1 MIKNKNPNP
10 LEFFNLRK
18 ADYLPPHFEVVT
30 TPTMYNLEESISKWI
45 RDNLKERYY
54 VGKGINISETNMV
67 NNIESVLKIGFEDP
81 KEASYFMLAC
91 PHLKY
96 K

>member
-1 MIKNKNPNP
+1 VIKNKKPNP

-18 ADYLPPHFEVVT
+18 SEYLPPHFEVLSQ
-30 TPTMYNLEESISKWI
+30 PMIYNIQDSMSNWI
-45 RDNLKERYY
+45 DEHLKGRYY
-54 VGKGINISETNMV
+54 VGKSIDIDSDNKIV
-67 NNIESVLKIGFEDP
+67 SVIKIGFEDP

>member
-1 MIKNKNPNP
+1 MNKKREPNP
-10 LEFFNLRK
+10 LDFLEMRQL
-18 ADYLPPHFEVVT
+18 DLCPPHFEVT
-30 TPTMYNLEESISKWI
+30 TVEPVYNIEHSLARWI
-45 RDNLKERYY
+45 KENLKGRFY
-54 VGKGINISETNMV
+54 VSKDVDLKSGSITNV
-67 NNIESVLKIGFEDP
+67 IKIGFEEP

>member
-1 MIKNKNPNP
+1 MIKKKTPNP
-10 LEFFNLRK
+10 LEFFDLRK

-45 RDNLKERYY
+45 RDNLKGRYY
-54 VGKGINISETNMV
+54 VGKGVNILEDNIV
-67 NNIESVLKIGFEDP
+67 NNIATVLKVGFEDP

>member
-1 MIKNKNPNP
+1 MIKNREPNP
-10 LEFFNLRK
+10 LEFFNMRRMRLC
-18 ADYLPPHFEVVT
+18 PPHFEVT
-30 TPTMYNLEESISKWI
+30 TTSMMYNLEDSIDRWI
-45 RDNLKERYY
+45 KENLKGRYY
-54 VGKGINISETNMV
+54 VGKGIVAHSSIKEPV
-67 NNIESVLKIGFEDP
+67 IKIGFEEP